1 MTALPTDEAVENY
14 KGQFIQYC
22 QERGLGQP
30 VYTETQHGP
39 ADAPS
44 WHVTVRYG
52 DSTHETPVPVPGSK
66 KWAHQVASK
75 QILAEIA
82 SRREQFLAGEVTEQ
96 PPAEPASAVAE
107 ASVAEA
113 SVAEASV
120 AEASAPIEVPIDIV
134 SSALTIAN
142 ERLTASQPTRY
153 RTLSDAEFSKKL
165 AQLTCR
171 IIRDLVKKAE
181 QDELTFK

>member
-75 QILAEIA
+75 QVLAEIA

-96 PPAEPASAVAE
+96 PPVEPASAVAE
-107 ASVAEA
+107 ALVAEA
-113 SVAEASV
+113 LV

>member
-96 PPAEPASAVAE
+96 PLAEPASAVAE
-107 ASVAEA
+107 APVAEA
-113 SVAEASV
+113 QVP
-120 AEASAPIEVPIDIV
+120 EASAPIEVPIDIV

>member
-52 DSTHETPVPVPGSK
+52 DSMHETPEPVPGSK

-75 QILAEIA
+75 QVLAEIA

-96 PPAEPASAVAE
+96 PPAEPVHAPPVVEPPVAE
-107 ASVAEA
+107 APVSEA
-113 SVAEASV
+113 P
-120 AEASAPIEVPIDIV
+120 APIEVPIDIV

-142 ERLTASQPTRY
+142 ERLTTSQPTRY

-165 AQLTCR
+165 AQLTHR
-171 IIRDLVKKAE
+171 IVRDLVKKAE
-181 QDELTFK
+181 QDEITFK

>member
-14 KGQFIQYC
+14 KGQLIQYC

-75 QILAEIA
+75 QVLAEIA

-96 PPAEPASAVAE
+96 PPAEPASVVAE

-113 SVAEASV
+113 QVPEV
-120 AEASAPIEVPIDIV
+120 SAPIEVPIDIV

>member
-14 KGQFIQYC
+14 KGQLIQYC

-75 QILAEIA
+75 QVLAEIA

-96 PPAEPASAVAE
+96 PPAEPASVVAE
-107 ASVAEA
+107 ASVTEA
-113 SVAEASV
+113 LV

>member
-14 KGQFIQYC
+14 KGQLIQYC

-39 ADAPS
+39 ADSPS
-44 WHVTVRYG
+44 WHVTISYEHYTYETLEPVR
-52 DSTHETPVPVPGSK
+52 GSK
-66 KWAHQVASK
+66 KLAHQVASK
-75 QILAEIA
+75 QVLAEIA

-96 PPAEPASAVAE
+96 PPAEPASVVAE

-113 SVAEASV
+113 QVPEV
-120 AEASAPIEVPIDIV
+120 SAPIEVPIDIV

>member
-14 KGQFIQYC
+14 KGQLIQYC
-22 QERGLGQP
+22 QERSLGQP

-75 QILAEIA
+75 QVLAEIA

-96 PPAEPASAVAE
+96 PPAEPASVVSE

-113 SVAEASV
+113 PV

-181 QDELTFK
+181 QAELTFK